1 MHSSISASAIYA
13 VLQHRVVAKLIL
25 VATRTGAALQHHFAG
40 TALRYRGVGAAL
52 QLHVCSVGA
61 ALRWHNIAVVRC
73 RSVACV
79 PCGVTLFQHRFA
91 AALPR
96 RVGAVLQHRIAVSSI
111 SASGLSAASTQYHAG
126 SALKCR
132 IAVASRPLVRH
143 WGIVLVKHCAG
154 AAPDVVLA
162 QHCSVAWMQPW
173 GTALVR
179 QRVGAVLQ
187 PHIGGTSLWHH
198 ICGTL
203 CWWSIVLAQH
213 CAASCLHNFT

>member
-1 MHSSISASAIYA
+1 M
-13 VLQHRVVAKLIL
+13 LQHRVVAKLIL

-73 RSVACV
+73 CSVACV

-111 SASGLSAASTQYHAG
+111 SASGLSAA
-126 SALKCR
+126 R
-132 IAVASRPLVRH
+132 IDTISRWL
-143 WGIVLVKHCAG
+143 GIEMSHRRGVTSVG
-154 AAPDVVLA
+154 AALG
-162 QHCSVAWMQPW
+162 HCIGEALCWR
-173 GTALVR
+173 GTR
-179 QRVGAVLQ
+179 RRVGAALQ
-187 PHIGGTSLWHH
+187 RCVDAALGHRIGTATCWRSVATHIGGTSLWHH

-213 CAASCLHNFT
+213 CTASCLHNFT